1 MKKIKLAVFVLI
13 ALAGT
18 ISAQQPTS
26 RGGDTLSPR
35 DSAPLGS
42 TGTLESN
49 SRSCYTYLSIGVIE
63 PLALGV
69 GFQVNPEWAMG
80 VKWGVY
86 WLSGRSYITP
96 PPGVG
101 VGTRI
106 SQRIGTTAINNINYE
121 LAAFYV
127 AGNQY
132 SGSKALIRGGSL
144 DINIGH
150 ESYERG
156 MNFIWSLGVTATT
169 AEGSPLLVLPNLKI
183 GFNVNL

>member
-1 MKKIKLAVFVLI
+1 MTV
-13 ALAGT
+13 
-18 ISAQQPTS
+18 
-26 RGGDTLSPR
+26 
-35 DSAPLGS
+35 
-42 TGTLESN
+42 
-49 SRSCYTYLSIGVIE
+49 GVIE
-63 PLALGV
+63 PFALGV
-69 GFQVNPEWAMG
+69 GFQVNPEWAVG

-132 SGSKALIRGGSL
+132 SGSKALIRGGVL

-150 ESYERG
+150 ESYEKG

-169 AEGSPLLVLPNLKI
+169 AEGSPLLILPNLKI
-183 GFNVNL
+183 GINVAI